1 MSSKP
6 HHTKS
11 TPVKPM
17 TEIKENEPP
26 QERRRSSGRLKRKL
40 SRHGT
45 WKPREKSKAQKQ
57 RESLL
62 KVQNK
67 TNASSFSAT
76 NAKAAAGTG
85 VDDDQS
91 DRVLNQSLATK
102 LRFFLIT
109 SWVGVLLDILDALV
123 SIVVSKYSLFVRI
136 FIRDPQIT
144 SSQFSKL
151 IFCFSSSLI
160 FLFFF
165 YTHTHTHRP
174 V

>member
-11 TPVKPM
+11 MPVKPM

-123 SIVVSKYSLFVRI
+123 SIVVSKYSLFVRN
-136 FIRDPQIT
+136 
-144 SSQFSKL
+144 
-151 IFCFSSSLI
+151 
-160 FLFFF
+160 
-165 YTHTHTHRP
+165 
-174 V
+174 